1 MADARDF
8 IIEEVDDIPTRYLT
22 VGDLDEA
29 FTDNDLKDAIRFLIN
44 HPRHKNTTTLD
55 ILGVNSQITRIP
67 DEISELEKLK
77 ILHIVGHKSLRQL
90 PETISQLQELKELNV
105 SENDLRGLPNSFY
118 PSGPQNKLQKLKTLN
133 ISDNPRFTK
142 VVPVPNIRNAGVDVI
157 FDNTPIEAQFDI
169 EQEVQH
175 PNYAEYFGEG
185 GKKKSGERG
194 KKKSRRSQKK
204 RGRKSIKTRRNK
216 RRTLRNKRR

>member
-22 VGDLDEA
+22 IGDLDEE

-77 ILHIVGHKSLRQL
+77 SLHIVGHKSLRHL

-118 PSGPQNKLQKLKTLN
+118 PSVAQNKLLKLKTLN
-133 ISDNPRFTK
+133 ISDNPNFTK
-142 VVPVPNIRNAGVDVI
+142 IVPLPNIRNAGVDVI

-169 EQEVQH
+169 EQEDIEQH
-175 PNYAEYFGEG
+175 PNYDEYFGEG
-185 GKKKSGERG
+185 G

-216 RRTLRNKRR
+216 RRTIRNKRR